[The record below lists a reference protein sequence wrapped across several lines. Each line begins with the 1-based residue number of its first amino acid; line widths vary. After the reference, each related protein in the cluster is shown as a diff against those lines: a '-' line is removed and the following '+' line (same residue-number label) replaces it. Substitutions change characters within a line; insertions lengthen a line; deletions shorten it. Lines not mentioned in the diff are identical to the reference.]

1 VRKVAFITGGT
12 DGLGLSIIK
21 KLLAMGYEVVS
32 VCDQEERIKEANK
45 FLKSETVLF
54 FTGNITEEETLEKV
68 YQYLLSEYGYVNVI
82 INHEEVMIGGGLE
95 RTSSEEWEH
104 VFETNVNLPFRI
116 IKKFLGLIRHAEY
129 GCIVN
134 ISSIAST
141 MTGGGI
147 AYSASKAALDMM
159 TKSMA
164 KELAKY
170 YIRVNSVNPGV
181 INNGIQP
188 QRDIVKEWEY
198 EKFLEKTARDYPL
211 GTGTTEDVANLIG
224 YLVSEKGRWITGSNY
239 IIDGGRMVNN

>member
-1 VRKVAFITGGT
+1 
-12 DGLGLSIIK
+12 
-21 KLLAMGYEVVS
+21 
-32 VCDQEERIKEANK
+32 
-45 FLKSETVLF
+45 
-54 FTGNITEEETLEKV
+54 
-68 YQYLLSEYGYVNVI
+68 
-82 INHEEVMIGGGLE
+82 
-95 RTSSEEWEH
+95 
-104 VFETNVNLPFRI
+104 
-116 IKKFLGLIRHAEY
+116 
-129 GCIVN
+129 
-134 ISSIAST
+134 

>member
-95 RTSSEEWEH
+95 RTWSM
-104 VFETNVNLPFRI
+104 
-116 IKKFLGLIRHAEY
+116 FLR
-129 GCIVN
+129 
-134 ISSIAST
+134 
-141 MTGGGI
+141 
-147 AYSASKAALDMM
+147 
-159 TKSMA
+159 
-164 KELAKY
+164 
-170 YIRVNSVNPGV
+170 
-181 INNGIQP
+181 
-188 QRDIVKEWEY
+188 
-198 EKFLEKTARDYPL
+198 
-211 GTGTTEDVANLIG
+211 
-224 YLVSEKGRWITGSNY
+224 
-239 IIDGGRMVNN
+239 RM